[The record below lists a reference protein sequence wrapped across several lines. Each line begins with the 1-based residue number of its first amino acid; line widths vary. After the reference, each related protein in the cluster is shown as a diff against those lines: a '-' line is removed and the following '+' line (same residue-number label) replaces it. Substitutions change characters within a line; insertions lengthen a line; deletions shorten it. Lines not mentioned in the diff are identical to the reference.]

1 MMKRKEDNILCEL
14 LILILI
20 YGILFQIGG
29 LFLAKEKLFFSTGL
43 WIGILIA
50 IFMLIY
56 MYRIL
61 KRELGGPSKEAVKYV
76 RLHSIIRYCIVVLVY
91 GLVLVIPLGNP
102 LSCFAGIMGLKLAA
116 YFQPILHH
124 FLQKK
129 K

>member
-1 MMKRKEDNILCEL
+1 ML
-14 LILILI
+14 LLILI

-29 LFLAKEKLFFSTGL
+29 LLLAKEKLFYSAGL

-56 MYRIL
+56 MHRIL
-61 KRELGGPSKEAVKYV
+61 KQELGGPSREAVKYV
-76 RLHSIIRYCIVVLVY
+76 RLHSIIRYFAVVLVY
-91 GLVLVIPLGNP
+91 GLVLIIPLGNP

-124 FLQKK
+124 FIKK
-129 K
+129 KK